1 MLLQIFGVVGEILE
15 LPAWG
20 GESAAL

>member
-1 MLLQIFGVVGEILE
+1 VLLQIFGVVGEILE